1 MYIDT
6 LLSENIIEPRDIM
19 KKLNYNDVEA
29 KEVGKGCKGVT
40 IRWLVTKEMGA
51 PHFAMRMFEV
61 EPEGHT
67 PLHTHEWEHEVFI
80 VEGGGILVS
89 ESGEQ
94 EIESGDV
101 IFMPGNEE
109 HQFKNT
115 KDKNMKF
122 LCLIPHL
129 D

>member
-1 MYIDT
+1 
-6 LLSENIIEPRDIM
+6 M
-19 KKLNYNDVEA
+19 KKVNYNDIEA
-29 KEVGKGCKGVT
+29 EDVGKGCKGVT

-61 EPEGHT
+61 APDGHT

-80 VEGGGILVS
+80 VEGGGIVVS

-94 EIESGDV
+94 EINTGDV

-109 HQFKNT
+109 HQFRNT
-115 KDKNMKF
+115 KDKTMKF
-122 LCLIPHL
+122 LCLIPHV

>member
-1 MYIDT
+1 
-6 LLSENIIEPRDIM
+6 M
-19 KKLNYNDVEA
+19 KKLNYSDVEA

-67 PLHTHEWEHEVFI
+67 PLHSHEWEHEVF
-80 VEGGGILVS
+80 VLEGEGMVLGA
-89 ESGEQ
+89 SGE
-94 EIESGDV
+94 EKIKHGDV
-101 IFMPGNEE
+101 IFMPAAER

-115 KDKNMKF
+115 GEGTLRF
-122 LCLIPHL
+122 LCLIPYL
-129 D
+129 DEK